1 MNVLVLT
8 CANRQAA
15 RGRQMAESE
24 DERRSRQR
32 AVRDQHLAE
41 VEKSLRKASKMIR
54 DSKREIQRSRQ
65 LMQDQR
71 QRNARDDKKED
82 EGTE

>member
-1 MNVLVLT
+1 
-8 CANRQAA
+8 
-15 RGRQMAESE
+15 MAETE
-24 DERRSRQR
+24 EERRSRQR
-32 AVRDQHLAE
+32 AVRDQHLAD

-71 QRNARDDKKED
+71 ERNARDDKKED
-82 EGTE
+82 EGTQ